1 MGRTESSSREKEQ
14 LFTVTRGFNCD
25 WHSDTANPAS
35 TSVLP
40 RSVSSISIQL
50 SKYIQLWKQ
59 LQSLLTTLKS
69 CLCQYS
75 DGSPDHFSYFMFVS
89 TNMAEIWQ
97 IFLKGSK
104 SSWSWLSIRSQSII
118 LGLTIFWNLLWMN
131 FKMIFNK
138 SLKENWELKFYFYQ

>member
-1 MGRTESSSREKEQ
+1 MLWAGLSPHLGRRSNYLLSLGDLIVTDTQTPPHQYCRGQFLPSPSSCQNTSNFVNSSR
-14 LFTVTRGFNCD
+14 
-25 WHSDTANPAS
+25 AS
-35 TSVLP
+35 
-40 RSVSSISIQL
+40 
-50 SKYIQLWKQ
+50 
-59 LQSLLTTLKS
+59 SLTLKS

-75 DGSPDHFSYFMFVS
+75 DGSPDHFSYFIFVS